1 MSSYVFN
8 KYCSDR
14 LLSTEIAEFKDIA
27 EASNYAMSLLSRESD
42 LFFDKIRFY
51 RENPNRVHRV
61 VYIAQKSI
69 ELNEGV

>member
-14 LLSTEIAEFKDIA
+14 LLSTEIAEFKDIM

-51 RENPNRVHRV
+51 RENPNRIHRV
-61 VYIAQKSI
+61 AYIAQKSI
-69 ELNEGV
+69 EINEGV